1 MSIYK
6 QLQALPLEE
15 QVELLT
21 KHLVSFNSIN
31 GTSGEVSII
40 DELYNILKGFPY
52 FQKYPEHIWIQHVP
66 HDPIGRKNVF
76 AFVKGENDSPSTIIY
91 HSHLDTV
98 GIEDFGLLKEHAF
111 SPDTLQKHFQIYKS
125 DINVQTDAKSGD
137 WLFGRGSLDMKSG
150 AAIHL
155 ANILYFT
162 EHMHLLEGN
171 LLLLFN
177 GDEEGEH
184 RGMVSALTELERLNQ
199 EKQLQYRLA
208 INNDFI
214 TPLYDG
220 DTQRYI
226 YTGTAGK
233 LLPCFYIYG
242 REVHVGDTLS
252 GIDPNFIAAQITNR
266 LHNNYKL
273 TEFIPDELVLP
284 PTCLYQR
291 DNKEKYTVQTATSS
305 QLYFN
310 YFIYEATT
318 KKVLSQLLEETSKA
332 CKETEH
338 YLQEQFEH
346 YSLIAGLPMRN
357 LSWEIDVISY
367 ADYINKLKGLD
378 INPDIV
384 IQDVIQASNTQD
396 LRELY
401 FEIVAALQQLDPE
414 KRARVIIFF
423 APPFLPHNYL
433 KQTNEGNDLLQNTI
447 QSVLKH
453 MQTETGEQFVLKKF
467 FPYLA
472 DGSFLSIHETDEE
485 LKPLLENFPKWEQL
499 YPLPY
504 ETIRKLN
511 IPSINMGGYGKDGHK
526 WTERVYKPYSFSVLP
541 LLIRNTTIQILND
554 YKDITTKQFVQGL

>member
-1 MSIYK
+1 MYQ
-6 QLQALPLEE
+6 QLHSLSLENQIE
-15 QVELLT
+15 MLT
-21 KHLVSFNSIN
+21 KHLVSINSIN
-31 GTSGEVSII
+31 GTAGEVLII
-40 DELYNILKGFPY
+40 EELYNILKSFPY
-52 FQKYPEHIWIQHVP
+52 FQQHPEHVWMQEAP
-66 HDPIGRKNVF
+66 NDPIGRKNVF
-76 AFVKGENDSPSTIIY
+76 AFVEGQNKSTSTIIY

-98 GIEDFGLLKEHAF
+98 GIEDFGLLKEHAL
-111 SPDTLQKHFQIYKS
+111 SPETLEEYFQTYEGNA
-125 DINVQTDAKSGD
+125 NVQSDAKSGD
-137 WLFGRGSLDMKSG
+137 WLFGRGSVDMKSG
-150 AAIHL
+150 AAVHL
-155 ANILYFT
+155 ANILYFS
-162 EHMHLLEGN
+162 EQAHLLEGN

-184 RGMVSALTELERLNQ
+184 RGITSALSELERLKQ

-220 DTQRYI
+220 DHKRYI

-252 GIDPNFIAAQITNR
+252 GIDPNFIAAQITSR

-291 DNKEKYTVQTATSS
+291 DNKDSYTVQTATSS

-310 YFIYEATT
+310 YFIYESTP
-318 KKVLSQLLEETSKA
+318 KEVLTQLLEETKQV
-332 CKETEH
+332 CKEAEL
-338 YLQEQFEH
+338 YLKEQFER
-346 YSLIAGLPMRN
+346 YLLVTGLPSRD
-357 LSWEIDVISY
+357 LSWEIEVTSY
-367 ADYINKLKGLD
+367 EEYVGALGKLGINTEPTIQKVLKE
-378 INPDIV
+378 
-384 IQDVIQASNTQD
+384 SNTSD

-401 FEIVAALQQLDPE
+401 FEIVGALQQLDPE
-414 KRARVIIFF
+414 KKARVILFF

-433 KQTNEGNDLLQNTI
+433 KTTNEENHQLQCSIETI
-447 QSVLKH
+447 LED
-453 MQTETGEQFVLKKF
+453 MQKETGEQFILKKF

-485 LKPLLENFPKWEQL
+485 LEPLLQNFPKWEQL

-504 ETIRKLN
+504 DTIRKLN
-511 IPSINMGGYGKDGHK
+511 IPSINMGVYGKDGHK
-526 WTERVYKPYSFSVLP
+526 WTERVYKPYSFHVLP
-541 LLIRNTTIQILND
+541 LLIRKATMKILND
-554 YKDITTKQFVQGL
+554 YKVTSNRQTVHHS

>member
-1 MSIYK
+1 MYQ
-6 QLQALPLEE
+6 QLHSLPLEK
-15 QVELLT
+15 QVEMLT

-31 GTSGEVSII
+31 GTTGEVRII
-40 DELYNILKGFPY
+40 DELYHILKSFPY
-52 FQKYPEHIWIQHVP
+52 FQEHPEHVWVQHAP
-66 HDPIGRKNVF
+66 NDPIGRKNVF
-76 AFVKGENDSPSTIIY
+76 AFLEGQTDSPSTILY

-111 SPDTLQKHFQIYKS
+111 SSDRLEAFFQTYEGNA
-125 DINVQTDAKSGD
+125 DVQSDAKSGD
-137 WLFGRGSLDMKSG
+137 WLFGRGSVDMKSG
-150 AAIHL
+150 AAVHL
-155 ANILYFT
+155 ANILYFSQHT
-162 EHMHLLEGN
+162 DSLEGN

-184 RGMVSALTELERLNQ
+184 RGITSALTELERLQQ

-220 DTQRYI
+220 DNGRYI

-273 TEFIPDELVLP
+273 TESIPDELVLP

-291 DNKEKYTVQTATSS
+291 DNKDSYTVQTATSS
-305 QLYFN
+305 RLYFN
-310 YFIYEATT
+310 YFIYESTP
-318 KKVLSQLLEETSKA
+318 KEVLMQLLEETKQV
-332 CKETEH
+332 CKEAEE
-338 YLQEQFEH
+338 YLKEQFER
-346 YSLIAGLPMRN
+346 YLLVTGVPSSDI
-357 LSWEIDVISY
+357 SWKINVTSYEDYVGELEELGIDTESTIQNV
-367 ADYINKLKGLD
+367 LKE
-378 INPDIV
+378 
-384 IQDVIQASNTQD
+384 SNTSD

-401 FEIVAALQQLDPE
+401 FEMVGALQQLDPE
-414 KRARVIIFF
+414 KKARVIVFF

-433 KQTNEGNDLLQNTI
+433 KQTNKENRQLQSSI
-447 QSVLKH
+447 QAILEN
-453 MQTETGEQFVLKKF
+453 MQDETGEQFILKKF

-472 DGSFLSIHETDEE
+472 DGSFLSIHETDDE
-485 LKPLLENFPKWEQL
+485 LKPLLQNFPKWERL

-504 ETIRKLN
+504 ETIRKLS
-511 IPSINMGGYGKDGHK
+511 IPSINMGVYGKDGHK
-526 WTERVYKPYSFSVLP
+526 WTERVYKPYSFNILP
-541 LLIRNTTIQILND
+541 FLIRKTTIQILND
-554 YKDITTKQFVQGL
+554 YKENSSLQTVHYS

>member
-1 MSIYK
+1 MYQ
-6 QLQALPLEE
+6 QLYSLSLENQIE
-15 QVELLT
+15 MLT
-21 KHLVSFNSIN
+21 KHLVSINSIN
-31 GTSGEVSII
+31 GTAGEVLII
-40 DELYNILKGFPY
+40 EELYNILKSFPY
-52 FQKYPEHIWIQHVP
+52 FQKHPEHVWMQEAP
-66 HDPIGRKNVF
+66 NDPIGRKNVF
-76 AFVKGENDSPSTIIY
+76 AFVEGQNKSTSTIIY

-98 GIEDFGLLKEHAF
+98 GIEDFGLLKEHAL
-111 SPDTLQKHFQIYKS
+111 SPETLEEYFQTYEGNA
-125 DINVQTDAKSGD
+125 NVQSDAKSGD
-137 WLFGRGSLDMKSG
+137 WLFGRGSVDMKSG
-150 AAIHL
+150 AAVHL
-155 ANILYFT
+155 ANILYFS
-162 EHMHLLEGN
+162 EQAHLLEGS

-184 RGMVSALTELERLNQ
+184 RGITSALSELEKLKQ
-199 EKQLQYRLA
+199 EKQLEYRLA

-220 DTQRYI
+220 DHKRYI

-291 DNKEKYTVQTATSS
+291 DNKDSYTVQTATSS

-310 YFIYEATT
+310 YFIYESTP
-318 KKVLSQLLEETSKA
+318 KEVLTQLLEETKQV
-332 CKETEH
+332 CKEAEF
-338 YLQEQFEH
+338 YLKEQFER
-346 YSLIAGLPMRN
+346 YLLVTGLPSRD
-357 LSWEIDVISY
+357 LSWEIEVTSY
-367 ADYINKLKGLD
+367 EEYVGELGKLGID
-378 INPDIV
+378 TEPT
-384 IQDVIQASNTQD
+384 IQKVLKESNTSD

-401 FEIVAALQQLDPE
+401 FEIVGALQQLDPE
-414 KRARVIIFF
+414 KKARVILFF

-433 KQTNEGNDLLQNTI
+433 KTTNEENHQLQCSIETI
-447 QSVLKH
+447 LED
-453 MQTETGEQFVLKKF
+453 MQKETGEQFVLKKF

-485 LKPLLENFPKWEQL
+485 LEPLLQNFPKWEQL

-504 ETIRKLN
+504 DTIRKLN
-511 IPSINMGGYGKDGHK
+511 IPSINMGVYGKDGHK
-526 WTERVYKPYSFSVLP
+526 WTERVYKPYSFHVLP
-541 LLIRNTTIQILND
+541 LLIRKATMKILND
-554 YKDITTKQFVQGL
+554 YKETANRQTVHHS

>member
-1 MSIYK
+1 MYQ
-6 QLQALPLEE
+6 QLHSLSLEK
-15 QVELLT
+15 QVETLT

-31 GTSGEVSII
+31 GTTGEVRII
-40 DELYNILKGFPY
+40 DELYHILKSFPY
-52 FQKYPEHIWIQHVP
+52 FQEHPEHIWIQNVP
-66 HDPIGRKNVF
+66 NDPIGRKNVF
-76 AFVKGENDSPSTIIY
+76 AFVEGNTDATSTIIY

-111 SPDTLQKHFQIYKS
+111 SSGTLEKYFQTYEGNS
-125 DINVQTDAKSGD
+125 DVQSDAKSGD
-137 WLFGRGSLDMKSG
+137 WLFGRGSVDMKSG
-150 AAIHL
+150 AAVHL
-155 ANILYFT
+155 ANILYFSQHT
-162 EHMHLLEGN
+162 ELLEGN

-184 RGMVSALTELERLNQ
+184 RGITAALSELERLQQ

-220 DTQRYI
+220 DSQRYI

-252 GIDPNFIAAQITNR
+252 GIDPNFIAAQITRR

-291 DNKEKYTVQTATSS
+291 DNKNSYTVQTATSS

-310 YFIYEATT
+310 YFIYESTPAE
-318 KKVLSQLLEETSKA
+318 VLEQLLEETRQV
-332 CKETEH
+332 CKEAEE
-338 YLQEQFEH
+338 YLKEQFH
-346 YSLIAGLPMRN
+346 RYLLVTGLPSRN
-357 LSWEIDVISY
+357 LSWEIAVTSY
-367 ADYINKLKGLD
+367 RDYIEELQQRDIDTEKTIQSILK
-378 INPDIV
+378 
-384 IQDVIQASNTQD
+384 QSNTSD

-401 FEIVAALQQLDPE
+401 FEIVGALQEIDPE
-414 KRARVIIFF
+414 KKARVILFF

-433 KQTNEGNDLLQNTI
+433 KQTSEQNRQLQSSIQNVLQN
-447 QSVLKH
+447 
-453 MQTETGEQFVLKKF
+453 MQDETGEQFVLKKF

-472 DGSFLSIHETDEE
+472 DGSFLSIHETDDE
-485 LKPLLENFPKWEQL
+485 LKPLLQNFPKWEQL

-511 IPSINMGGYGKDGHK
+511 IPSINMGVYGKDGHK
-526 WTERVYKPYSFSVLP
+526 WTERVYKPYSFNVLP
-541 LLIRNTTIQILND
+541 LLIRKTTIQLLND
-554 YKDITTKQFVQGL
+554 FTENSSRQTVHHS

>member
-1 MSIYK
+1 M
-6 QLQALPLEE
+6 
-15 QVELLT
+15 
-21 KHLVSFNSIN
+21 
-31 GTSGEVSII
+31 
-40 DELYNILKGFPY
+40 
-52 FQKYPEHIWIQHVP
+52 
-66 HDPIGRKNVF
+66 
-76 AFVKGENDSPSTIIY
+76 
-91 HSHLDTV
+91 
-98 GIEDFGLLKEHAF
+98 
-111 SPDTLQKHFQIYKS
+111 
-125 DINVQTDAKSGD
+125 
-137 WLFGRGSLDMKSG
+137 FGRDSLDMKND

-155 ANILYFT
+155 ANILYFS
-162 EHMHLLEGN
+162 EHIHLLEGN

-184 RGMVSALTELERLNQ
+184 HGIISALTELERLKQ

-220 DTQRYI
+220 DIQRYI

-233 LLPCFYIYG
+233 LLPCFSTYG

-273 TEFIPDELVLP
+273 TEFIRDELVLP

-291 DNKEKYTVQTATSS
+291 DNKEKSTVQTATSS

-310 YFIYEATT
+310 YFIYESTP
-318 KKVLSQLLEETSKA
+318 KKILSRLLEETSKA
-332 CKETEH
+332 CKEAEH
-338 YLQEQFEH
+338 YLREQFEH
-346 YSLIAGLPMRN
+346 YLLIIGLPTRK
-357 LSWEIDVISY
+357 LSWEIEVISY
-367 ADYINKLKGLD
+367 ADYIKKLRNLN
-378 INPDIV
+378 INPDII
-384 IQDVIQASNTQD
+384 IQDVIRESNKQD

-401 FEIVAALQQLDPE
+401 FEIIATLQQLDPE
-414 KRARVIIFF
+414 KEARVIIFF

-433 KQTNEGNDLLQNTI
+433 KQTNEGNNLLQSTI
-447 QSVLKH
+447 QSILKN
-453 MQTETGEQFVLKKF
+453 MQTETGERFVLKKF

-511 IPSINMGGYGKDGHK
+511 IPSINMGVYGKDGHK
-526 WTERVYKPYSFSVLP
+526 WTERVYKPYSFSVL
-541 LLIRNTTIQILND
+541 LVLIRNTTIQILNE
-554 YKDITTKQFVQGL
+554 YKAITNKQIAQGL